1 MMPRWAMP
9 LAWMMFMVAAGTVL
23 ATITGCQMPLR

>member
-9 LAWMMFMVAAGTVL
+9 LGWVL
-23 ATITGCQMPLR
+23 LAVILAGCQMPLR